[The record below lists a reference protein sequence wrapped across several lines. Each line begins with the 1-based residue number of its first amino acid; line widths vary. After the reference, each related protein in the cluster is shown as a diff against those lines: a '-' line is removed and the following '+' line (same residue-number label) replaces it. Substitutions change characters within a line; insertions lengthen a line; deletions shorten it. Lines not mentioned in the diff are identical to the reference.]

1 MIIPCRTSP
10 RSDGDRNPPSFS
22 HYRSARMDV
31 LVDLEV
37 IAMRKNEKQQAVD
50 ALQALLRK
58 HGLQVADIE
67 SPEQASRIGWRIM
80 TLLKAAEVTQ

>member
-1 MIIPCRTSP
+1 MGIRCFLH
-10 RSDGDRNPPSFS
+10 DQ
-22 HYRSARMDV
+22 SARMV
-31 LVDLEV
+31 PLRIRKDLNH
-37 IAMRKNEKQQAVD
+37 AQKQKQLAVD

>member
-1 MIIPCRTSP
+1 MGIHRFLH
-10 RSDGDRNPPSFS
+10 DQ
-22 HYRSARMDV
+22 SARMV
-31 LVDLEV
+31 PQRIRKDL
-37 IAMRKNEKQQAVD
+37 IMRKNEKQQAVD

-80 TLLKAAEVTQ
+80 TLLTAAEVTQ

>member
-1 MIIPCRTSP
+1 MGIRCFLH
-10 RSDGDRNPPSFS
+10 DQ
-22 HYRSARMDV
+22 SARMV
-31 LVDLEV
+31 PLRIRKDL
-37 IAMRKNEKQQAVD
+37 IMRKNEKQQAVD

>member
-1 MIIPCRTSP
+1 MGIR
-10 RSDGDRNPPSFS
+10 RFLHDQ
-22 HYRSARMDV
+22 SARMV
-31 LVDLEV
+31 AVADLEV
-37 IAMRKNEKQQAVD
+37 FAMRKNEKQKAVD

-58 HGLQVADIE
+58 HGLQVSDIE